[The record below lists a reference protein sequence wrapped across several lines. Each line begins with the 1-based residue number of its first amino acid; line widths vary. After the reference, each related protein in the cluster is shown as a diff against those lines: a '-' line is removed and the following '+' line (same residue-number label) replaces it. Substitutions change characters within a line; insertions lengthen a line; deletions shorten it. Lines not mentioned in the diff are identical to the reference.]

1 LSLAVG
7 SDVVPVPPALLSSL
21 FRDAACA
28 PALGLEAL
36 LPSALGT
43 LLPIAWP
50 AWLLQADPAALG
62 NHGVEVA
69 ETLIQVG
76 RFLVI
81 FLAARTLAEV
91 MVRLQLPT
99 ILGELLA
106 GVLIGVSG
114 FHLLVPPDTGV
125 LLSAWLLNLVAGL
138 SGVSPDQVQ
147 NLYSESFPGLQQV
160 SLLGLYALL
169 FLTGLESE
177 LDELV
182 AVGLQA
188 TTVAVTGVVLPFAL
202 GTLGLHFLFHV
213 PLVLSVF
220 AGAAMTATSI
230 GITASVFGELGWL
243 RTREGQIVIGAAV
256 LDDILGI
263 VILAVVVSLAS
274 GDSFA
279 LAPILRLVVAAMVF
293 VAAALWLS
301 RSAAPAFDWVLDRLK
316 APGEVVVAG
325 FVVLILC
332 CFAAQAIGL
341 EAALGA
347 FAAGLILSRSRH
359 TEAIQETV
367 KPLVALFATVFFVL
381 IGTGMDLSVLNPL
394 DPANRQG
401 LVVAAFLLAVA
412 VAGKVAAG
420 WSYWSAEP
428 TRRLVVG
435 LGMLPRGEV
444 GLIFLGLGS
453 QAGILTP
460 ALEAAILL
468 MVIGTTFLA
477 PILLRLVLSTPQASV
492 VEQPL

>member
-1 LSLAVG
+1 MTM
-7 SDVVPVPPALLSSL
+7 P
-21 FRDAACA
+21 
-28 PALGLEAL
+28 
-36 LPSALGT
+36 T
-43 LLPIAWP
+43 LLLAI
-50 AWLLQADPAALG
+50 G
-62 NHGVEVA
+62 NHQIEVA

-76 RFLVI
+76 RFLVLFI
-81 FLAARTLAEV
+81 AARVMAEL
-91 MVRLQLPT
+91 MVRLSLPT

-114 FHLLVPPDTGV
+114 LHFLLPPESGAQINHWLLDLVASLADVTPDT
-125 LLSAWLLNLVAGL
+125 
-138 SGVSPDQVQ
+138 VQ
-147 NLYSESFPGLQQV
+147 QLYNESFPGLQQISV
-160 SLLGLYALL
+160 LGLYALL

-177 LDELV
+177 LDELM

-188 TTVAVTGVVLPFAL
+188 TTVAVTGVLLPFAL
-202 GTLGLHFLFHV
+202 GTAGLVLLFHV
-213 PLVLSVF
+213 PLILAIF

-243 RTREGQIVIGAAV
+243 RRREGQIVIGAAV

-263 VILAVVVSLAS
+263 VILAVVVSLA
-274 GDSFA
+274 GGEA
-279 LAPILRLVVAAMVF
+279 LTAGPIVKLVLAAIVF
-293 VAAALWLS
+293 VAAALILS
-301 RSAAPAFDWVLDRLK
+301 RTAAPVFDWVLDRLK

-325 FVVLILC
+325 FVVLTLC
-332 CFAAQAIGL
+332 CFLAQAIGL

-347 FAAGLILSRSRH
+347 FAAGLILSRSKH

-394 DPANRQG
+394 DPANQEG
-401 LVVAAFLLAVA
+401 LVVALFLLAVA
-412 VAGKVAAG
+412 IVGKLAAG
-420 WSYWSAEP
+420 WTYTSTEP
-428 TRRLVVG
+428 TNRLVVG
-435 LGMLPRGEV
+435 LGMMPRGEV

-477 PILLRLVLSTPQASV
+477 PILLRLVLSTPESGV